1 MNRNTFMTTTRVF
14 IILIFA
20 FTQINAKPNSNLI
33 RKPIMADSLLIL
45 KNVHVLDVKKGKFW
59 LGKDI
64 VIRSGKIIKIGK
76 APRKLDRA
84 KVLDLTGSFVIPG
97 LIDAHVHVTAHRSN
111 NIENTYKH
119 LEYFLKH
126 GITSVRDAGGDG
138 ASLLKAQTEIREGRR
153 IGSDVYFSSFMA
165 GDWYYNRDQG
175 LRNEPYS
182 PWEQRLVPGD
192 YLDKAM
198 ASAKASGATGVK
210 LYHSFDKNF
219 LPKVAKAARRHNL
232 KVWGHTMMYPAKPIE
247 VVKSGVQVLSHVS
260 MLETM
265 KTDTLFYRRTTS
277 AAYKDS
283 VIANLDITEFCR
295 EMKAHHAILDATLCV
310 SERDR
315 WVFPLAKRV
324 HQQGVKIVAGTD
336 QIVDLKSSYPR
347 LVDELDYYIKEAGF
361 TAAEAIRSATITG
374 AEVLGQE
381 KNIGSIKSG
390 KQADLLILRNN
401 PLLNI
406 RALENISLV
415 IKSGKILIN

>member
-1 MNRNTFMTTTRVF
+1 MTTTRIF
-14 IILIFA
+14 IILVFA
-20 FTQINAKPNSNLI
+20 FTQINAMPNSNLI
-33 RKPIMADSLLIL
+33 RKPVQADSLLIL
-45 KNVHVLDVKKGKFW
+45 KNAHVLDVKKGKFW

-64 VIRSGKIIKIGK
+64 VIRSGKIVKIGK

-84 KVLDLTGSFVIPG
+84 RVLDLTGSFVIPG

-192 YLDKAM
+192 DLDKAM
-198 ASAKASGATGVK
+198 ASAKACGATGVK
-210 LYHSFDKNF
+210 LYHSFDKDF
-219 LPKVAKAARRHNL
+219 LPKVTKAARRHNL

-247 VVKSGVQVLSHVS
+247 VVKSGVEVLSHVS

-283 VIANLDITEFCR
+283 VIANLDITEFCM

-315 WVFPLAKRV
+315 WVFALAKRV

-336 QIVDLKSSYPR
+336 QIVDLKRSYPR

-381 KNIGSIKSG
+381 KNIGSIKLG